1 MAEDKH
7 EVLIRAYIDEVFN
20 GHRLDTLEKYWD
32 DELTSHWLGM
42 ETIHGLP
49 AWRAAMESFF
59 GAFPDAAYTLDD
71 MFFASDRGVWRG
83 RWQATQQG
91 EWQGIAASGRNVTWT
106 VIINHHHRPLRRRQA
121 ERGLGRV
128 GPARPLPAA
137 RMHSDWD
144 VGGLSWTSL
153 LAASCPSSARSYFSS
168 LRRDCLASSSRGTRP
183 GGTWTRRCSGSSRC
197 AGSVA
202 R

>member
-20 GHRLDTLEKYWD
+20 GHRVDILEKYWD

-49 AWRAAMESFF
+49 AWRAAMEGFF

-71 MFFASDRGVWRG
+71 MFFAGDRGVWRG

-91 EWQGIAASGRNVTWT
+91 EWQGIAASGRNATWT
-106 VIINHHHRPLRRRQA
+106 VIIIGRFAERQA
-121 ERGLGRV
+121 EGGLGRV
-128 GPARPLPAA
+128 GPARPFPAA
-137 RMHSDWD
+137 RMRSDWD
-144 VGGLSWTSL
+144 VGGLTWTSL
-153 LAASCPSSARSYFSS
+153 LAASCPSSARSYFS
-168 LRRDCLASSSRGTRP
+168 LPRRDCLASSSRGTRP
-183 GGTWTRRCSGSSRC
+183 GGTWTRRCSVWSWC
-197 AGSVA
+197 AGSAA